1 MSASVALPSGR
12 TIQFRREQMIL
23 WSIVAGLLGAGFVA
37 GLYFGVLEV
46 NWHIFW
52 LKPGWDGLFR
62 SSWWPT
68 YRHTAFRDIPEPAFA
83 TLGVYTLLA
92 KPRVKP
98 VATWRIAVTP
108 LAVIVL
114 TLGLG
119 VLGTYI
125 LNYAF
130 GHPVLQTYAIGNL
143 LLGFA
148 IGHVM
153 RYLWQ
158 PVGATIRGRIMEAP
172 VDKAANA
179 HTVPKWV
186 KHPVA
191 PPVVR
196 EQFVKMYGKAT
207 AVKGNL
213 YDHNRARAWLIGSMV
228 IVFAVVTL
236 IGLYGHYWVGA
247 GHHPFLL
254 YATKG

>member
-1 MSASVALPSGR
+1 
-12 TIQFRREQMIL
+12 MIF
-23 WSIVAGLLGAGFVA
+23 WGVVCGLLGAGFVA
-37 GLYFGVLEV
+37 GLYFGILEV

-52 LKPGWDGLFR
+52 LKPGWDNLFR
-62 SSWWPT
+62 NSWWPT

-108 LAVIVL
+108 VAVIVL
-114 TLGLG
+114 TLALG
-119 VLGTYI
+119 VLGTYL
-125 LNYAF
+125 LNFAPWT
-130 GHPVLQTYAIGNL
+130 HNHHVESVLQWQNVGDL
-143 LLGFA
+143 VLGFA
-148 IGHVM
+148 IGHAM

-172 VDKAANA
+172 VDRAANA

-186 KHPVA
+186 KRPVA

-196 EQFVKMYGKAT
+196 EQFAKMYSKAT

-213 YDHNRARAWLIGSMV
+213 YDHNRGRAWLIGGMV
-228 IVFAVVTL
+228 FVFVVVTV

-254 YATKG
+254 YPTK